1 MKRNIIVTLICCFFS
16 CIAIA
21 QNVGIGTTSPAAKL
35 HIRGSADTT
44 QLFIEAASIQ
54 SNIHPLVKLRN
65 SSGADLLWIN
75 ADNAANS
82 FIGYNTGR
90 FNNAGGGA
98 TGNSFLEV

>member
-1 MKRNIIVTLICCFFS
+1 MLFFS